1 MVHSANTA
9 MVAGG
14 QPAAVAETSRDSSID
29 LKGPMCKVQSESI
42 NLSRP
47 PIPYTRPQITRKEEG
62 RERARDRGQERKR
75 EGREGRQ
82 KESNGER
89 EKSEAGMEREAEGMQ
104 QISGCSRGPDRPE

>member
-1 MVHSANTA
+1 M
-9 MVAGG
+9 
-14 QPAAVAETSRDSSID
+14 
-29 LKGPMCKVQSESI
+29 K
-42 NLSRP
+42 
-47 PIPYTRPQITRKEEG
+47 RPQETTERKAESVETRDPGKHTEMAKEEG